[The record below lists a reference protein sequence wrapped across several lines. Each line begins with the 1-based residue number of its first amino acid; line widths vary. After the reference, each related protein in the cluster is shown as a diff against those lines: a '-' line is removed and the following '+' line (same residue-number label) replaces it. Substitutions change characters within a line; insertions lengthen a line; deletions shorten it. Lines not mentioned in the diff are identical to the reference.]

1 MPGEGPVHAPVLLVG
16 EAPGNFED
24 QRGRPFCGHAGQ
36 FLDSLLQRCDLK
48 RSRVFIT
55 NSVKCR
61 PPNNRLPHSNEL
73 QTCYD
78 SWLQRQI
85 EIVDPKVIVL
95 LGKIPMR
102 QLLHMNR
109 SLKEVHGRFYRKA
122 DRLYQV
128 QYHPAAGMRFP
139 DVGEAMKQDFEKLRR
154 FSKQPK
160 AQRMRNSEA

>member
-1 MPGEGPVHAPVLLVG
+1 VPGEGPVDAAILLVG

-24 QRGRPFCGHAGQ
+24 QHGRPFCGHAGQ
-36 FLDSLLQRCDLK
+36 FLDRLLERGGLK

-61 PPNNRLPHSNEL
+61 PPNNRSPSSNEL
-73 QTCYD
+73 QTCYEC
-78 SWLQRQI
+78 WLQRQI

-109 SLKEVHGRFYRKA
+109 SLKEVHGQFYRKA
-122 DRLYQV
+122 DRLYQF

-154 FSKQPK
+154 FSYSAK
-160 AQRMRNSEA
+160 ARRKRKNS